1 MAMSDRFLPLAHT
14 PERATGETAL
24 TKAVLIA
31 IAGLFLAAILF
42 FPLVTVFIEALRKGW
57 GTLFENFGDPDTLA
71 AIRLTLLVA
80 AIAVPFNAVVG
91 LAASWAIAKFEFK
104 GKNLLLTLI
113 DLPFSISPVI
123 SGLVFV
129 LLFGA
134 QGWLGP
140 WLDAHNI
147 HIIFAV
153 PGIVLATVLVT
164 FPFVARELIP
174 LMQSQ
179 GTSEE
184 EAALMLGASGWYT
197 FLKVTLP
204 NVKWAL
210 LYGVLLCNAR
220 AMGEFGAVSVVSGHI
235 RGLTNTMP
243 LHIEILYN
251 EYNFVGAFAV
261 ASLLAGLALLTLL
274 AKTLLEWRFSGEL
287 AAKARRH

>member
-1 MAMSDRFLPLAHT
+1 M
-14 PERATGETAL
+14 PERATSETAL
-24 TKAVLIA
+24 TKALLIGLA
-31 IAGLFLAAILF
+31 VLFLAAILF
-42 FPLVTVFIEALRKGW
+42 LPLVTVFIEALRKGW
-57 GTLFENFGDPDTLA
+57 GTLFESFGDPDTLA

-91 LAASWAIAKFEFK
+91 LAASWAIAKFEFR

-123 SGLVFV
+123 SGLVYV

-140 WLDAHNI
+140 WLDQHNI

-184 EAALMLGASGWYT
+184 EAALTLGASGGYT
-197 FLKVTLP
+197 FFRVTLP

-261 ASLLAGLALLTLL
+261 ASLLAGLALFTLL
-274 AKTLLEWRFSGEL
+274 AKTVLEWRFAGEL
-287 AAKARRH
+287 AAASRRH